1 MTILQLSKET
11 GIGVDTLRIW
21 ERRYGCPMP
30 ERDARG
36 HRSYSAQQADALRVV
51 VKLQN
56 FGVRPAKIFA
66 LNDEARQGL
75 LAQHLGQA
83 LPLDSELQRLAAEL
97 PPEQVGRVMQ
107 ERLQQW
113 GLSEFVHR
121 FALPLLQALDRGW
134 SEGWISI
141 AREHLVSDRL
151 EALLKARLTPLT
163 TDENR
168 PRILFLTLSGERH
181 KLGLLLAAALFHAQ
195 GVDCLLVNEELPLA
209 EVPALAVE
217 LQVAAVAL
225 SFSAHYSTRQAKQ
238 DLASLRRSL
247 EPKIKLLAGGF
258 ALRDGVRLQ
267 NLIICTNLEQIPQLC
282 RQYFR
287 PEAVKLNLTRKGDR
301 NGPGKIFHKR

>member
-21 ERRYGCPMP
+21 ERRYGCPLP

-36 HRSYSAQQADALRVV
+36 HRCYSAQQAEALRVV

-66 LNDEARQGL
+66 MNDQVRQEL

-83 LPLDSELQRLAAEL
+83 LPVDSELQRLVAEL

-113 GLSEFVHR
+113 GLSEFVRR
-121 FALPLLQALDRGW
+121 FAVPMLQTLDRGW
-134 SEGWISI
+134 SEGWLSI

-151 EALLKARLTPLT
+151 EALLKAPLAPPPK
-163 TDENR
+163 DENR
-168 PRILFLTLSGERH
+168 PRMLFLTLSGERH
-181 KLGLLLAAALFHAQ
+181 KLGLLLAAVLFRAQ
-195 GVDCLLVNEELPLA
+195 GIDCLLIQEELPLT
-209 EVPALAVE
+209 EVPALAAE

-238 DLASLRRSL
+238 ELASLRRSL

-258 ALRDGVRLQ
+258 ALRHGVRLQ
-267 NLIICTNLEQIPQLC
+267 NLIICTELEQIPQLC
-282 RQYFR
+282 RKHFR
-287 PEAVKLNLTRKGDR
+287 PEAVK
-301 NGPGKIFHKR
+301 

>member
-21 ERRYGCPMP
+21 ERRYGCPLP

-36 HRSYSAQQADALRVV
+36 HRSYSAQQAEALRVV

-56 FGVRPAKIFA
+56 FGMRPAKIFA
-66 LNDEARQGL
+66 LNDQARQVL

-113 GLSEFVHR
+113 GLSAFVHR
-121 FALPLLQALDRGW
+121 FALPLLQTLDRGW
-134 SEGWISI
+134 SEGWLSI

-151 EALLKARLTPLT
+151 QELLKARLTPLPKE
-163 TDENR
+163 ENR
-168 PRILFLTLSGERH
+168 PRMLFLTLSGERH
-181 KLGLLLAAALFHAQ
+181 KLGLLLAAVLFRAQ
-195 GVDCLLVNEELPLA
+195 GIDCLLIHEELPLT
-209 EVPALAVE
+209 EVAALAAQ

-238 DLASLRRSL
+238 DLASLRSSL
-247 EPKIKLLAGGF
+247 DSKIKLLAGGF

-267 NLIICTNLEQIPQLC
+267 NLIICTELEQIPQLC
-282 RQYFR
+282 RKHFR
-287 PEAVKLNLTRKGDR
+287 PEAVK
-301 NGPGKIFHKR
+301 